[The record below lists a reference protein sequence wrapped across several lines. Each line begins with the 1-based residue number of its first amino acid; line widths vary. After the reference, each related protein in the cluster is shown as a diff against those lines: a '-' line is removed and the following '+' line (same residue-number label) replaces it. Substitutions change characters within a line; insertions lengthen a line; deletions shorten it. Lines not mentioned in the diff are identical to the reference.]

1 MNREKP
7 TVREVILVEGKYD
20 QNTLSQVVDA
30 TILTTNGFQI
40 FKGRQRVA
48 FLRRLAEIR
57 GLILLTDSDGAG
69 FLIRNFL
76 KSAIPKEQIKQAY
89 IPDRYGKERRKRK
102 AGKEGK
108 RGVEG
113 MTPEIVLQALL
124 RAGATI
130 QGAGEKVK
138 AGCIRKQDLYA
149 LGLSGRQDSADRR
162 RVLMQYL
169 ELPEHMS
176 ANALL
181 DALNLLMNLKTL
193 QDYCE
198 KLFPAKTGC
207 LNSRAE

>member
-30 TILTTNGFQI
+30 TILTTDGFKI
-40 FKGRQRVA
+40 FKDRQRVA

-76 KSAIPKEQIKQAY
+76 KSAIPKERIKQAY

-102 AGKEGK
+102 PGKEGK
-108 RGVEG
+108 LGVEG
-113 MTPEIVLQALL
+113 MPPEILLQALL

-130 QGAGEKVK
+130 QGAEEKVK
-138 AGCIRKQDLYA
+138 SGCIRKQDLYA
-149 LGLSGRQDSADRR
+149 LGLSGRKDSADRR

-181 DALNLLMNLKTL
+181 DTLNLLMDLKTL
-193 QDYCE
+193 QNHCE
-198 KLFPAKTGC
+198 KLFSIG
-207 LNSRAE
+207 EEH